1 MNTLPPR
8 RNSQFIPRLLI
19 LLPILLK
26 TPAVAQDSAV
36 TPQNSTDA
44 ADRIAV
50 FETKVRPLLTE
61 RCARCHNADKMT
73 SGIRVDQIS
82 GIPEDRH
89 LALLED
95 IREQI
100 DSAAMPP
107 ENEPGLTA
115 EQRTT
120 ITHWID
126 SAVRAAREQGAQK
139 NGAMRRLTIAQYR
152 NSLRDLLGIQED
164 LTDALPADAISKD
177 GFTNNAALMTLSPL
191 QSEAW
196 FEIAQRALQQS
207 IVDESAVPVIQTFRM
222 DLGRSINPEPTRD
235 QLILGANSELLPSTD
250 FQVIELAPH
259 KPFVFQPWQMKRSF
273 DFIEGYVG
281 NDTIRQWKHFDGLA
295 HSVFA
300 CLRGNPGYPRGSAW
314 ETTPDGLLLRT
325 AVPGSEIF
333 GESTTYGP
341 RANFKI
347 SLRELPDHGNFR
359 ITVRAAAVNDA
370 LLLPPDAPL
379 NWTPDSSRIPLPSNA
394 PAALEISQ
402 PGIFRI
408 CLVGPAAASGS
419 QLQLQFNSLQV
430 STKIEGGRPLPE
442 LNLSPDQLVSPL
454 LIVRLPAGRTD
465 FMATLSQPQ
474 HACELLV
481 TPLAADSPIARD
493 FLKFESRRP
502 WLGVHLGLR
511 RDCGSTLTAVGQPV
525 EVQNHELLQY
535 TFQGA
540 IADFPAPEVEKDN
553 VNYLAGIREIGVRSE
568 FTDGR
573 DLPRLKIQSIRFEG
587 PYYETWPP
595 ETHRRIFV
603 ESQLKPPLQILSGPC
618 SEDSRRLEEPWAREI
633 LTQFAARAWR
643 RPVSET
649 ELQLLIKVWNSARSD
664 GADFFHSIQDALLV
678 VLTSPAFLFI
688 VEDSLS
694 PDPEPLTDY
703 ELAAK
708 LAFFL
713 HNSPPDPQL
722 TALAADGTLR
732 QHLHAEIDRLIDHP
746 HFDRFLSEFA
756 PQWLNLDRFDVLA
769 VDERRFPHLNR
780 TIRSRLRQEP
790 AETLAFL
797 IRNDRPVS
805 ELVSADYILA
815 DDAVATYYG
824 LTGIQESGFRF
835 TPIPHKGGL
844 GGLLTQAAVLAGLSN
859 GREPNPVKR
868 GAWLARRIIAEP
880 PADPPPNVPQ
890 LPENNDNSLTL
901 RQKLEAHRNQPGCA
915 KCHAGIDP
923 WGLPFEQYDASG
935 RRRSDPVEAAST
947 LPDGHTV
954 DGVEQLKQ
962 YLAEQRIDQLTFC
975 LTKHLATWA
984 NGRSLAWTELEQLQ
998 AAAGQLPHDQKTCRR
1013 LLHSIIDSPLFL
1025 TK

>member
-36 TPQNSTDA
+36 TPRNSTDA

-50 FETKVRPLLTE
+50 FETKVRPLLID

-73 SGIRVDQIS
+73 SGIRVDQIG

-370 LLLPPDAPL
+370 LLLPTDAPL

-595 ETHRRIFV
+595 ET
-603 ESQLKPPLQILSGPC
+603 S
-618 SEDSRRLEEPWAREI
+618 
-633 LTQFAARAWR
+633 
-643 RPVSET
+643 
-649 ELQLLIKVWNSARSD
+649 SD
-664 GADFFHSIQDALLV
+664 
-678 VLTSPAFLFI
+678 
-688 VEDSLS
+688 
-694 PDPEPLTDY
+694 
-703 ELAAK
+703 
-708 LAFFL
+708 
-713 HNSPPDPQL
+713 
-722 TALAADGTLR
+722 LR
-732 QHLHAEIDRLIDHP
+732 
-746 HFDRFLSEFA
+746 
-756 PQWLNLDRFDVLA
+756 
-769 VDERRFPHLNR
+769 
-780 TIRSRLRQEP
+780 
-790 AETLAFL
+790 
-797 IRNDRPVS
+797 
-805 ELVSADYILA
+805 
-815 DDAVATYYG
+815 
-824 LTGIQESGFRF
+824 
-835 TPIPHKGGL
+835 
-844 GGLLTQAAVLAGLSN
+844 
-859 GREPNPVKR
+859 
-868 GAWLARRIIAEP
+868 
-880 PADPPPNVPQ
+880 
-890 LPENNDNSLTL
+890 
-901 RQKLEAHRNQPGCA
+901 
-915 KCHAGIDP
+915 
-923 WGLPFEQYDASG
+923 
-935 RRRSDPVEAAST
+935 
-947 LPDGHTV
+947 
-954 DGVEQLKQ
+954 
-962 YLAEQRIDQLTFC
+962 
-975 LTKHLATWA
+975 
-984 NGRSLAWTELEQLQ
+984 
-998 AAAGQLPHDQKTCRR
+998 
-1013 LLHSIIDSPLFL
+1013 
-1025 TK
+1025 